1 MVITC
6 VAVGCQNRQGR
17 DPGKS
22 FHRFPTDPERRS
34 RWIAALKREGWQP
47 TTACRV
53 CSDHFILS
61 KSDDSLSLDYVPSQ
75 FQYMSS
81 PQKKKSKVALNTF
94 DQPPESEEDVVVVSQ
109 SETDRSLLSMSA
121 SARAEYFVKVADE
134 QEGGP
139 QIPDIARETSIQTG
153 LSLSDIQ
160 ALQIECHH

>member
-94 DQPPESEEDVVVVSQ
+94 DRRSASRKRRRCVVSQ
-109 SETDRSLLSMSA
+109 SETDQSLLSMSA
-121 SARAEYFVKVADE
+121 SAPAEYCVEAADE

-139 QIPDIARETSIQTG
+139 QIPDIAREISIQTG
-153 LSLSDIQ
+153 LSMSDI
-160 ALQIECHH
+160 